1 MHTPVGGLRLLAE
14 DDALVGIEFVG
25 GALEASPRAD
35 SSHPVLAQARRQ
47 LAEYFAGDRTGFELP
62 LRARGTGFQER
73 VWAALAGIPYGR
85 TCSYRE
91 IAAAIGRPESVRAVG
106 AANGRNPLPIVVPC
120 HRVIGADGSLT
131 GYGGG
136 IATKR
141 WLLRHERTVLEA
153 RGEPLTRSLAGQ
165 DQLVRLVPGSRSSAL
180 DLRRG
185 AR

>member
-25 GALEASPRAD
+25 GAPEASPRAGT
-35 SSHPVLAQARRQ
+35 SHPVLEQARRQ

-85 TCSYRE
+85 TRSYRE

-106 AANGRNPLPIVVPC
+106 AANGRNQLPIVVPC

-153 RGEPLTRSLAGQ
+153 RGEPLARSPAGQ
-165 DQLVRLVPGSRSSAL
+165 DQLVRLVPGSTSSAL